1 MTSFILA
8 EITGDLAEGLAPLGT
23 GIKAVGAALAYCLAA
38 IGASV
43 GIANVVGNA
52 ISAMARQPES
62 ANMVRTTMFIG
73 VAFIEALALIGLV
86 LAVML
91 YYT

>member
-8 EITGDLAEGLAPLGT
+8 EITGDLSDIGT
-23 GIKAVGAALAYCLAA
+23 GIQAVGAALAYCLAA

-86 LAVML
+86 LAIML